1 MSNKMRIMHILPN
14 IQCGK
19 SLIIV
24 NGSRYETED
33 SNTSYYLQLIVDLEF
48 KSADKESPWAGR
60 LGKYYF
66 FKGSLVLRGNEMPS
80 NFSYGVDGMS
90 FSQAWDV
97 LLKDIDSYGTISKED
112 KDVYSYII
120 TKTHRKK
127 KAIIAIIAVLISTIL
142 LIICM

>member
-1 MSNKMRIMHILPN
+1 MRIMHILPN

-48 KSADKESPWAGR
+48 KSADKESPWVGR
-60 LGKYYF
+60 QGKYYF
-66 FKGSLVLRGNEMPS
+66 FKGSLVLRGDEIPS
-80 NFSYGVDGMS
+80 NFSYCVDEMS
-90 FSQAWDV
+90 LSHARDV

-112 KDVYSYII
+112 KEVFSYII
-120 TKTHRKK
+120 AKTHRKT
-127 KAIIAIIAVLISTIL
+127 KAMIAIIAVLLGVVL